1 MKLMGKNIEINFLV
15 VPLVTLII
23 LPNISDPHGIPKLIS
38 LVIGTSFLVVKY
50 IHNLRIR
57 NFTQILAWL
66 MVVLYSIIQ
75 IISKDDLAKFFLGAF
90 MRNGGLISLVS
101 FAIVF
106 TIISNTQPQFLL
118 TQFIRV
124 FRITFYLLILYGLV
138 EKFGI
143 LPFTQDSQYEDSI
156 SLTLTNP
163 NFASSYLA
171 ISITIIFLTFER
183 RNLLR
188 IGLDLLA
195 CAVGFIFLFDTN
207 SIQGLLIIIL
217 NIFLFFILKL
227 NKYRETSPN
236 SLKYSSAAALLLVIA
251 LSSSTL
257 WQWIS
262 ANGSVAQ
269 RISYWKLSFE
279 IFKDNWVIGVGI
291 DNLRESVTAYRDLA
305 LVKQEGVFT
314 LIDRS
319 HNVILDHFVNGGII
333 TGLVWLSFVILISMK
348 AFQILFFK
356 TDAVV
361 QTNHIVVVF
370 IWFGYLFQSLIS
382 VDHLALTLLGYISA
396 GFIMSIAYENKVKKL
411 NIEDQKTKSSKMNYF
426 IAFTA
431 ISFFVLSQIFMA
443 KIVQFE
449 YYCHKYLYYNDE
461 TYLSKVYNSRLVTS
475 QSLEEVAVKISQSK
489 NFDLANSFANK
500 LLLHR
505 PVSHQAYYMKSVNFE
520 SMGRINEA
528 KTEMLTAL
536 KIDRFN
542 PVYLLSMAIYEFN
555 LGNVAESKNYLA
567 RTIEIDPKQKGIE
580 IVRKLLENK

>member
-207 SIQGLLIIIL
+207 SIQGLLI
-217 NIFLFFILKL
+217 
-227 NKYRETSPN
+227 
-236 SLKYSSAAALLLVIA
+236 
-251 LSSSTL
+251 
-257 WQWIS
+257 
-262 ANGSVAQ
+262 
-269 RISYWKLSFE
+269 
-279 IFKDNWVIGVGI
+279 
-291 DNLRESVTAYRDLA
+291 
-305 LVKQEGVFT
+305 
-314 LIDRS
+314 
-319 HNVILDHFVNGGII
+319 
-333 TGLVWLSFVILISMK
+333 
-348 AFQILFFK
+348 K
-356 TDAVV
+356 T
-361 QTNHIVVVF
+361 
-370 IWFGYLFQSLIS
+370 
-382 VDHLALTLLGYISA
+382 
-396 GFIMSIAYENKVKKL
+396 
-411 NIEDQKTKSSKMNYF
+411 
-426 IAFTA
+426 
-431 ISFFVLSQIFMA
+431 
-443 KIVQFE
+443 
-449 YYCHKYLYYNDE
+449 
-461 TYLSKVYNSRLVTS
+461 
-475 QSLEEVAVKISQSK
+475 
-489 NFDLANSFANK
+489 
-500 LLLHR
+500 
-505 PVSHQAYYMKSVNFE
+505 
-520 SMGRINEA
+520 
-528 KTEMLTAL
+528 
-536 KIDRFN
+536 
-542 PVYLLSMAIYEFN
+542 
-555 LGNVAESKNYLA
+555 
-567 RTIEIDPKQKGIE
+567 
-580 IVRKLLENK
+580 